1 MWGPRLTEPLLR
13 DRLRAATAKDHAA
26 LDAVALTFDIE
37 SPSGYGR
44 FLSASAVALTPLEL
58 ALERA
63 GVGAWLG
70 DWPDR
75 SRRAALSSDLVA
87 LGLAPPV
94 TAAEPTPSRG
104 FGVGLLYVLEGSR
117 LGARFLARRVRR
129 SAPGLP
135 TGYLGHGDE
144 ADLWRSFLGWLEAQP
159 KVGLRTDEALAG
171 ARYGFQCF
179 SAAFETAASPGV
191 LNVRAGVRVRI

>member
-1 MWGPRLTEPLLR
+1 MLR
-13 DRLRAATAKDHAA
+13 DRLRAATAQDHAA
-26 LDAVALTFDIE
+26 LDAVAAAFDFE
-37 SPSGYGR
+37 SISGYGR
-44 FLSASAVALTPLEL
+44 FLSASAAALTPLEL

-63 GVGAWLG
+63 GVAAWLD

-75 SRRAALSSDLVA
+75 SRRAALSNDLVA
-87 LGLAPPV
+87 LGLALPAL
-94 TAAEPTPSRG
+94 AAEPTPSRG

-129 SAPGLP
+129 AAPGLP

-159 KVGLRTDEALAG
+159 KVGLWTDEAVAG

-191 LNVRAGVRVRI
+191 LNVRAGAHVRI